1 MKFEEH
7 IMYRSIVVAV
17 DIARIDKA
25 ERILRRARAL
35 IDSGGRITLVNV
47 VEELPTYLS
56 IDLPTDLLTQAR
68 TDGEARLRDLRDRL
82 QADAAIDMRIGSPAH
97 EILASAA
104 ANQADLIIIASHMP
118 DFSNYLLGA
127 TADRVVRHAKCSV
140 LVDR

>member
-1 MKFEEH
+1 
-7 IMYRSIVVAV
+7 MYKSIVVAV

-25 ERILRRARAL
+25 ERILGRARTL

-56 IDLPTDLLTQAR
+56 IDLPTDLLMQGRAESET
-68 TDGEARLRDLRDRL
+68 RLRDLRDRL
-82 QADAAIDMRIGSPAH
+82 QADAAIDIRIGSPAH